1 MNVLNNLIK
10 SHVDCM
16 RSIPPEGELALYI
29 IEYNEDDPYLVGEM
43 MEMWGYTHHIWIE
56 GQMIWPILITDLDL
70 MVKDVDFRDW
80 GFLPVPA

>member
-29 IEYNEDDPYLVGEM
+29 IEYNEDDPYLVGDM
-43 MEMWGYTHHIWIE
+43 MEMWCYTHPIWIE
-56 GQMIWPILITDLDL
+56 
-70 MVKDVDFRDW
+70 
-80 GFLPVPA
+80 